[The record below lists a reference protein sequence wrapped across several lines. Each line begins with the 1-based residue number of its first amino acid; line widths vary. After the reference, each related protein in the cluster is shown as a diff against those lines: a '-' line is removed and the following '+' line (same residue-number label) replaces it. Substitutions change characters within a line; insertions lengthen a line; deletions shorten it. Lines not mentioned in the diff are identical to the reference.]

1 MTVLEYIRLLSRFPP
16 GLSVY
21 TLDDEFFGFS
31 EGKGP
36 SSMMA
41 YARDGNLHY
50 APDPDDRDD
59 LPVLVVWLK

>member
-16 GLSVY
+16 GLSVH

-31 EGKGP
+31 EATGP
-36 SSMMA
+36 ASMMA
-41 YARDGNLHY
+41 YSRGGNLHH
-50 APDPDDRDD
+50 APDPTDRDD